1 MESSNS
7 IRDLAE
13 KVFGIVCY
21 AGFDSVLWA
30 VEDDKHLARYTLNA
44 FNEMNRY
51 KWSILDKAMKM
62 RPDVLDLYQMA
73 QVIMFITDGKVVYN
87 DEDLDAYQE
96 MIDSLIP

>member
-1 MESSNS
+1 MSDNA

-21 AGFDSVLWA
+21 AGFGSVLWA

-51 KWSILDKAMKM
+51 KLSILDKAMEM
-62 RPDVLDLYQMA
+62 RPGVLDLHQMA
-73 QVIMFITDGKVVYN
+73 QVITFITDGEVVYN
-87 DEDLDAYQE
+87 DEDLDAH
-96 MIDSLIP
+96 